1 MVMETTKARAS
12 TGDRPDGGRTLEV
25 DGLTVG
31 FPGPHGY
38 TTVVRELALR
48 VSPGERVAIVGESG
62 SGKSVSMMALLGLLQ
77 PNARISGHLCY
88 AGRDIDISS
97 ERALRALR
105 GSEIG
110 MVFQDPMSSLNPTM
124 TVGRQM
130 VQALVT
136 HRGVRK
142 RVAMDR
148 AAQLLEQVGIRS
160 PRERL
165 KQYPHELSGG
175 MRQRIMIAAALMPEP
190 AMLIADEP
198 TTALDVTVQRQIL
211 LLLRSLSENLGLSI
225 VLITHDLGVVA
236 NFAERAYV
244 MYAGQ
249 VVEERDLAGVLNTP
263 RHPYTAGLLSC
274 VPRLDR
280 PRDEPLHPIPG
291 NPIRAEEV
299 TGQSCSFAPRCPHVH
314 ERCRQE
320 QPELVR
326 VGDAAVSCWLND
338 ATGIGPAEVGR

>member
-1 MVMETTKARAS
+1 MAIANSRAPVQGKFDGAR
-12 TGDRPDGGRTLEV
+12 RLELQ
-25 DGLTVG
+25 GLTVG
-31 FPGPHGY
+31 FPGAQGY
-38 TTVVRELALR
+38 TTVVHDLDMQVA
-48 VSPGERVAIVGESG
+48 PGERIAIVGESG

-77 PNARISGHLCY
+77 PNARISGRLRY
-88 AGRDIDISS
+88 AGRDVDISS
-97 ERALRALR
+97 QRALRPLR

-130 VQALVT
+130 VQALVK
-136 HRGVRK
+136 HRGVGR
-142 RVAMDR
+142 RQALDR
-148 AAQLLEQVGIRS
+148 AEQLLEQVGIRN

-165 KQYPHELSGG
+165 TQYPHEFSGG

-225 VLITHDLGVVA
+225 VLITHDLAVVA
-236 NFAERAYV
+236 NFAQRAYV
-244 MYAGQ
+244 MYAGR
-249 VVEERDLAGVLNTP
+249 VVEERDLEGMLNTP
-263 RHPYTAGLLSC
+263 RHPYTSGLLSC

-291 NPIRAEEV
+291 RPIRPDEV
-299 TGQSCSFAPRCPHVH
+299 TAGACSFAPRCPHAMEH
-314 ERCRQE
+314 CREE
-320 QPELVR
+320 QPKLVR
-326 VGDAAVSCWLND
+326 VGDGAVSCWLNG
-338 ATGIGPAEVGR
+338 ATGLAPAGLDR